1 MKTKTSNEIKVEL
14 KAIKFHQD
22 MSEETNCF
30 SANIYLNGKKVGSV
44 KNQGH
49 GGCNFYDF
57 AFKDKNGEW
66 TRDRE
71 SEKILYDWADSQ
83 ELTYELDGETHEVVY
98 EKLDWVIDNLFD
110 KAMEIKDLKRMCRG
124 GKTAIQ
130 LEGDDKNSWMIYNL
144 PYNQLMKD
152 WLIKKHPTITRIAN
166 EEI

>member
-30 SANIYLNGKKVGSV
+30 SANIYLNGKKIGSV

-49 GGCNFYDF
+49 GGCNFY
-57 AFKDKNGEW
+57 EIP
-66 TRDRE
+66 DRE
-71 SEKILYDWADSQ
+71 SEKILDDWADSQ
-83 ELTYELDGETHEVVY
+83 ELTYELGGETHEVVT
-98 EKLDWVIDNLFD
+98 EKLDWVIDELFD

-144 PYNQLMKD
+144 PYSQLMKD